1 MIRNKDYRD
10 LIHASFSNIAFN
22 AISSAISAG
31 HLTGPH
37 VLIGGNWHLG
47 PLKERKLSTLSTW
60 FSDHFGYIPP
70 DLIVNTTTP
79 STNGSIKICAW
90 VNPLSSIEYSN
101 FIHWVSH
108 HNPDNFLLT
117 LAPEKTAYPVADN
130 FLDPVKL
137 LDNAIDKKSSD
148 INSYIAEWNVL
159 IEENADL
166 RMINDIGKIQS
177 FRSSD
182 FDKYIIN
189 SITRNWEPSPVV
201 VLRTIEKI
209 HSEIRDFPGDI
220 FLYRRLEK
228 FSLSGIIEKQA
239 EVNVT
244 RTRIRIARP

>member
-70 DLIVNTTTP
+70 DLIVNTPTP

-117 LAPEKTAYPVADN
+117 LAPKKPPILSRIISSIPSSFSTTQLIKNRATSIPTSPNGMSCLRKTP
-130 FLDPVKL
+130 
-137 LDNAIDKKSSD
+137 I
-148 INSYIAEWNVL
+148 
-159 IEENADL
+159 
-166 RMINDIGKIQS
+166 
-177 FRSSD
+177 
-182 FDKYIIN
+182 
-189 SITRNWEPSPVV
+189 
-201 VLRTIEKI
+201 
-209 HSEIRDFPGDI
+209 SE
-220 FLYRRLEK
+220 
-228 FSLSGIIEKQA
+228 
-239 EVNVT
+239 
-244 RTRIRIARP
+244 